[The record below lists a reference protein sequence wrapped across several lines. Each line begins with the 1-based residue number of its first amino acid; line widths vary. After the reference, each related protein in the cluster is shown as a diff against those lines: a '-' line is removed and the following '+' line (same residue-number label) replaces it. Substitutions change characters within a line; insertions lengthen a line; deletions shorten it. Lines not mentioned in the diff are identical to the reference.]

1 MAVIDIQRPRTA
13 TATVNGARAVS
24 ALLAVL
30 ALVHVYWATG
40 LTWPASDE
48 RGLSLAV
55 LGSAVSFGPSVV
67 LPLAAL
73 EGLAALAVLARLR
86 RRGGRTARLVT
97 AAVAAG
103 MLLRAAVGLV
113 WIVIGRDGSGAV
125 FPWLNA
131 LLYTP
136 LCLVFGWAALRAA
149 R

>member
-1 MAVIDIQRPRTA
+1 MDVEGRRRTA
-13 TATVNGARAVS
+13 AGYAVA
-24 ALLAVL
+24 ALLALL
-30 ALVHVYWATG
+30 ALVHLYWATG
-40 LTWPASDE
+40 AAWPAADE

-55 LGSAVSFGPSVV
+55 LGSVVSFGPVVV

-73 EGLAALAVLARLR
+73 EGGAAAAVLARAR
-86 RRGGRTARLVT
+86 GRGGKVPRLVT

-103 MLLRAAVGLV
+103 MLLRG
-113 WIVIGRDGSGAV
+113 VIGVVWVVVGKDGAGDV

-136 LCLVFGWAALRAA
+136 LCFGFGWAAVRAA

>member
-1 MAVIDIQRPRTA
+1 MTVIDIQRPRTA
-13 TATVNGARAVS
+13 TGTRAVP

-40 LTWPASDE
+40 LTWPAHDE
-48 RGLSLAV
+48 RALSLAV
-55 LGSAVSFGPSVV
+55 LGSVVSFGPPVV

-73 EGLAALAVLARLR
+73 EGLAALAVYARVR
-86 RRGGRTARLVT
+86 GRGGRAAQWVT

-103 MLLRAAVGLV
+103 MLLRAAVGVV
-113 WIVIGRDGSGAV
+113 WIVVGRDGSGAA

-131 LLYTP
+131 FLYTP